1 MWAGLLA
8 SSCTIDGQDD
18 SNLMFIDLLSRLT
31 ISQVRILDYACKTV
45 HVRLQGRLI
54 YPDRLTR
61 SLDELMAV
69 SRIDDLHR
77 LDREL
82 DHLLSIG
89 LLHLHDA
96 GFDIR
101 QQNVV
106 GLTPSPLALQM
117 YARCNG
123 VASDPTHYYATLGT
137 LITDQPAG

>member
-31 ISQVRILDYACKTV
+31 VSQVRIIDYACKTARIRK
-45 HVRLQGRLI
+45 VRDGLLFPDVLI
-54 YPDRLTR
+54 CTPEDLK
-61 SLDELMAV
+61 AV
-69 SRIDDLHR
+69 SLIDDIHW

-82 DHLLSIG
+82 DHLVSIG
-89 LLHLHDA
+89 LLLFQHA

-101 QQNVV
+101 QQIV

-123 VASDPTHYYATLGT
+123 IAGDPSHYYAALGT
-137 LITDQPAG
+137 LITNEPAG